1 MLVSRNGNFDV
12 VVIQDQS
19 QRPSFGMNYVY
30 GYIMQDVAAI
40 SRAIQETNPC
50 TQPVFFLTWGKRD
63 GDTQNCNNGNKFCT
77 FDGVQDLLTQVLII
91 STNVF
96 RSNTIHL
103 LHSTPRPTFPW
114 PMLPSRPAWPL
125 LARPGAATRTGTA
138 CSRVTGPT
146 PSLPV
151 R

>member
-63 GDTQNCNNGNKFCT
+63 GDSQNCHIHESFCSFEGIQAGT
-77 FDGVQDLLTQVLII
+77 CGTVLG
-91 STNVF
+91 STC
-96 RSNTIHL
+96 
-103 LHSTPRPTFPW
+103 
-114 PMLPSRPAWPL
+114 LPSR
-125 LARPGAATRTGTA
+125 TA
-138 CSRVTGPT
+138 
-146 PSLPV
+146 
-151 R
+151 